1 MTTAPVTAPGG
12 TPTSPPEADLACAPL
27 TGAPALDAA
36 AADRLAATLKAL
48 ADPSRL
54 RMLSLV
60 AATGQACVC
69 DLAGVVDVSQP
80 TVSHHLKVLRDA
92 GVVTAERRG
101 TWVHYRLADDAAPL
115 VHHLLDAT
123 TERTPR

>member
-1 MTTAPVTAPGG
+1 MTTTPVTAPDGAL
-12 TPTSPPEADLACAPL
+12 TSAAEADVACAPL
-27 TGAPALDAA
+27 AAVPALAPA

-60 AATGQACVC
+60 AATGDACVC

-92 GVVTAERRG
+92 GIVTAERRG
-101 TWVHYRLADDAAPL
+101 TWVHYRLADETDPL
-115 VHHLLDAT
+115 VRSVLDIA